1 MKLQLGENDEIPQF
15 EICAISLLVPRTI
28 LLFQFFRSPLALAA
42 LLKLQWTAKSG
53 CLTTA

>member
-1 MKLQLGENDEIPQF
+1 MKLQLGENDEIPHF
-15 EICAISLLVPRTI
+15 EVCPISLLVPRTI
-28 LLFQFFRSPLALAA
+28 LLFQFFRSPLSLAA